1 MRVTNEKQGL
11 LCVKTPEFLENTAL
25 IYAIYTIHKKTIC
38 SYTLIV
44 LLNILKIIYNH

>member
-25 IYAIYTIHKKTIC
+25 IYAIYTIHKND
-38 SYTLIV
+38 YMF
-44 LLNILKIIYNH
+44 IYFDRFIKYH